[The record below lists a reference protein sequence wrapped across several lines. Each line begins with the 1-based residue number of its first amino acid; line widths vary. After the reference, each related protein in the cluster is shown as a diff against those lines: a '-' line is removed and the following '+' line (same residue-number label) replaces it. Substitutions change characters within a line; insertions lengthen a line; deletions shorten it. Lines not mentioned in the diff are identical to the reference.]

1 MSGGHDRNGLL
12 ECIVTKGKES
22 FVDERK
28 TLGEGFAEWSN
39 IKKDTGR
46 AGAFDF
52 GVDGAGY
59 DVTSCERS
67 TRVMVINELVSLTI
81 NQ

>member
-1 MSGGHDRNGLL
+1 M
-12 ECIVTKGKES
+12 
-22 FVDERK
+22 DERK
-28 TLGEGFAEWSN
+28 TLSKGFAEGSN

-46 AGAFDF
+46 AGSFDF
-52 GVDGAGY
+52 GVDGAGH

-67 TRVMVINELVSLTI
+67 TWVMVINELVPLII

>member
-1 MSGGHDRNGLL
+1 MLRA
-12 ECIVTKGKES
+12 KG
-22 FVDERK
+22 
-28 TLGEGFAEWSN
+28 SN

-67 TRVMVINELVSLTI
+67 TWVMVINELVSLII